1 MSKFNDISAYQN
13 ELVYELLPFKFERLE
28 EDRYLVTNLVG
39 EFHTL
44 ERDTLLNLV
53 DKKLN
58 SESGDFDILRSKHFI
73 RFADEVSPL
82 ELLALKLRTKHQR
95 LSEFTSLHMF
105 VVSLRC
111 DHSCPY
117 CQVSR
122 QTEDTVTYDMTEE
135 IADKAIEFCFR
146 SPSQSIKIEFQGGE
160 PLLNFE
166 LIKYIVHKTNEKN
179 KIEQRNV
186 AFVIATTLSL
196 LTDEILDF
204 CKQNKISLSASLDGP
219 SNLHNA
225 NRPRPGKDSY
235 ERFFLGLEKAR
246 TKLGFDQV
254 SALMTTTD
262 LSLDKAK
269 DIIDE
274 YLKLGFDGI
283 FLRALSPYGFAIK
296 TNKYKS
302 YDINKWLSFYFEG
315 LEYIIEL
322 NKQGIRFTEFFASTI
337 LTKMLTSEDSGFV
350 DLMSPAGIGIAGI
363 VFNYDGDV
371 YASDESRML
380 AEMGDKTFQIGNL
393 LKDSYEEIILSDKL
407 LDPIEDSFLL
417 SSPMCSDCAF
427 DSYCGSDPV
436 FHHALTNDFLGR
448 KPESDFC
455 QRNMTIFK
463 YLLNK
468 IQTDPET
475 LEIFRGWVNR
485 C

>member
-13 ELVYELLPFKFERLE
+13 EQVYELLPFKFERLE

-58 SESGDFDILRSKHFI
+58 SESRDFDILRSKHFI

-204 CKQNKISLSASLDGP
+204 CKLNKISLSASLDVTFP
-219 SNLHNA
+219 
-225 NRPRPGKDSY
+225 
-235 ERFFLGLEKAR
+235 
-246 TKLGFDQV
+246 
-254 SALMTTTD
+254 
-262 LSLDKAK
+262 
-269 DIIDE
+269 
-274 YLKLGFDGI
+274 
-283 FLRALSPYGFAIK
+283 
-296 TNKYKS
+296 
-302 YDINKWLSFYFEG
+302 
-315 LEYIIEL
+315 L
-322 NKQGIRFTEFFASTI
+322 N
-337 LTKMLTSEDSGFV
+337 
-350 DLMSPAGIGIAGI
+350 
-363 VFNYDGDV
+363 
-371 YASDESRML
+371 
-380 AEMGDKTFQIGNL
+380 
-393 LKDSYEEIILSDKL
+393 
-407 LDPIEDSFLL
+407 
-417 SSPMCSDCAF
+417 
-427 DSYCGSDPV
+427 
-436 FHHALTNDFLGR
+436 
-448 KPESDFC
+448 
-455 QRNMTIFK
+455 
-463 YLLNK
+463 
-468 IQTDPET
+468 
-475 LEIFRGWVNR
+475 
-485 C
+485 